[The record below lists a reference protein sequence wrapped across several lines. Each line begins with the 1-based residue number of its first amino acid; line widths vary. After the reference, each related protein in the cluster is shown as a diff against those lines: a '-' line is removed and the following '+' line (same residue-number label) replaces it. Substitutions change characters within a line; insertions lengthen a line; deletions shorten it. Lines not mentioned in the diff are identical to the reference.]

1 MLQEPHPAD
10 DLSGSDVA
18 RKLTILSRLVS
29 IVPSS
34 TLPALPTLSEG
45 YASLT
50 TETLIPSALAGI
62 TSGDE
67 FVQKLAE
74 HDDYFDDMRSAAEK
88 EGKVLR
94 YVGVI
99 DRVGGVV
106 KCGLEK
112 LVVDFR
118 FAVSVNMSW

>member
-1 MLQEPHPAD
+1 M
-10 DLSGSDVA
+10 
-18 RKLTILSRLVS
+18 
-29 IVPSS
+29 
-34 TLPALPTLSEG
+34 SEG